1 MVADTR
7 PGQPWLYG
15 PIPDLLFGCGALFAV
30 FSLIFGFA
38 GGPVFQSIPAAIP
51 ALLVAFVSAPHYGAT
66 LLRVY
71 DRRNDRRAYFVFS
84 VVATAAIVAL
94 FGLSL
99 FHRWTG
105 SVLATIYL
113 TWTGWHYTGQNFGI
127 AMMFARRRS
136 IALDP
141 SLRRWSHASFVL
153 SFLLVFL
160 VMHGQADP
168 VADPALEIRLIPLA
182 IPPRLDALAVAIV
195 GAAYVVTTAVALFL
209 LARRSSRIA
218 DGIPIVAIIATQALW
233 WSIPYAARHFDV
245 FRGVVPLGG
254 ELRSAFFVWI
264 AVAHAAQY
272 LWITSYFARSDRG
285 WNGFRGYYGRVLLAG
300 SAVWMLPALVF
311 APATDQFDWNF
322 ALLLAAAVNLHHFV
336 LDGAIW
342 KLRQTRIARVL
353 VEDRAEVDV
362 DERAGGWIRRGVW
375 AASALA
381 LLLSIASLVDRFHV
395 LPSALEAG
403 RLAAAARSLDRQA
416 WFGTM
421 DSVTRFR
428 LGRRFEAAGDL
439 ESASVQY
446 EISARNVPR
455 IEPYR
460 RLLAIYDRAG
470 RQAEFGRVC
479 DALFALEGARA
490 AVSSGASSGASTAV
504 SSDVSSDAG
513 PGARG
518 ADDRRAQCG
527 RIAQA
532 VRRPALAQRRS
543 AAAKVGP
550 AATGNTL
557 AGYR

>member
-1 MVADTR
+1 MVAATR

-15 PIPDLLFGCGALFAV
+15 PVPDLLFGCGALFAIL
-30 FSLIFGFA
+30 SLAFGLGGGAIFKA
-38 GGPVFQSIPAAIP
+38 VPVAVP

-84 VVATAAIVAL
+84 VVATAVIVAL

-99 FHRWTG
+99 FHHWTG
-105 SVLATIYL
+105 SLLATIYL

-127 AMMFARRRS
+127 AMMFARRRQ

-141 SLRRWSHASFVL
+141 ALRRWLYASFVL
-153 SFLLVFL
+153 SYVLVFL
-160 VMHGQADP
+160 VMHGQGEP
-168 VADPALEIRLIPLA
+168 VADPALEVRLIPLA
-182 IPPRLDALAVAIV
+182 IPPRIGAVAISFV
-195 GAAYVVTTAVALFL
+195 GVAYVGTTAHALIL
-209 LARRSSRIA
+209 LARRSRRMT
-218 DGIPIVAIIATQALW
+218 DGLPIVAIVGTQALW

-245 FRGVVPLGG
+245 FRGIVPFGG
-254 ELRSAFFVWI
+254 EIRSVFFVWI

-272 LWITSYFARSDRG
+272 LWITSYFARADRG
-285 WNGFRGYYGRVLLAG
+285 WNGFGGYYGRILLAG
-300 SAVWMLPALVF
+300 SAIWMLPTLVF

-353 VEDRAEVDV
+353 VEDRSEVGD

-381 LLLSIASLVDRFHV
+381 LLLSVASLADRHYV
-395 LPSALEAG
+395 LPSSLEAG

-416 WFGTM
+416 WFGST
-421 DSVTRFR
+421 DSIARLE
-428 LGRRFEAAGDL
+428 LGRRFEASGDL
-439 ESASVQY
+439 ESASAQY
-446 EISARNVPR
+446 ELSARNMPR

-460 RLLAIYDRAG
+460 RLLAIYERAG
-470 RQAEFGRVC
+470 RQSDFGRAC
-479 DALFALEGARA
+479 EAFFTLELVRA
-490 AVSSGASSGASTAV
+490 SVSSGAIPASR
-504 SSDVSSDAG
+504 DANG
-513 PGARG
+513 RK
-518 ADDRRAQCG
+518 AQCV

-532 VRRPALAQRRS
+532 LRRPSGEQHGSISTKSRERSPGNALAR
-543 AAAKVGP
+543 
-550 AATGNTL
+550 
-557 AGYR
+557 YD